1 MSKRSVFI
9 HWNHSNMQNYTK
21 SSHKEINRKNKVQK
35 WWRFF
40 KFRKKW
46 KTFFICPLKT
56 LNSCSYFSFNGTIFC
71 DFPISIYIK
80 NKSYWNRTSTC
91 QLFFKKCISCLH
103 TCVLWHKQNKED
115 WEKAL
120 VNWSYKTRQID
131 FNLSCTYIPCYIIM
145 SGKRSIFMPINTSK
159 EQLISL
165 SNFTLKDS
173 M

>member
-1 MSKRSVFI
+1 MNKRSVFI

-21 SSHKEINRKNKVQK
+21 SSHKEINRKKKVQK

-103 TCVLWHKQNKED
+103 TYVYFGINKIR
-115 WEKAL
+115 K
-120 VNWSYKTRQID
+120 ID
-131 FNLSCTYIPCYIIM
+131 KKLLSTGVIKLRFQLIMYIPCYIIM